1 MPQMTDEIV
10 SHSSPAGERS
20 SSPIRRPGDTSL
32 FAVALVGFMG
42 AGKTTVGRA
51 LADRLSWRFEDLD
64 ESIQA
69 REGRSVE
76 QIFQRQGEAAFRE
89 LERQAVREILT
100 KKMSPP
106 LVLAL
111 GGGAFPQEPV
121 RELLREA
128 EIPAVFLDAPDD
140 ELFRRSEQ
148 PDVVRPLRRDR
159 EQFRELYARRRGA
172 YLKAHLR
179 IETGGKEIAAIV
191 DEIVSGLNL
200 VPRPVVPRSAEEKGV
215 TE

>member
-1 MPQMTDEIV
+1 MTDEIV

-32 FAVALVGFMG
+32 FVVALVGFMG

-51 LADRLSWRFEDLD
+51 LADRLNWRFEDLD
-64 ESIQA
+64 DSIQA
-69 REGRSVE
+69 REGRSIE
-76 QIFQRQGEAAFRE
+76 QIFQQQGEAAFRE
-89 LERQAVREILT
+89 LERLAVREILT
-100 KKMSPP
+100 KERSAP

-128 EIPAVFLDAPDD
+128 EVPAVFLDASDD

-148 PDVVRPLRRDR
+148 PDVVRPLRKDR
-159 EQFRELYARRRGA
+159 EQFRELYQRRRVT
-172 YLKAHLR
+172 YLKANLR

-191 DEIVSGLNL
+191 DKIVSGLNL
-200 VPRPVVPRSAEEKGV
+200 VPQSGVSRSAQEK
-215 TE
+215 E